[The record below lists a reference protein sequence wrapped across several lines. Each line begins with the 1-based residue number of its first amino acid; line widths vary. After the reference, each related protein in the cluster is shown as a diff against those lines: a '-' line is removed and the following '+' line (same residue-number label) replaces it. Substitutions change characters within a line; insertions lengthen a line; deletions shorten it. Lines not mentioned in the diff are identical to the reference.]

1 MLNPAATLSVTREQ
15 ALADVMKIELA
26 RDDLALFSEYMST
39 DTEGFAWYVAYKM
52 HQLIAYELQQ
62 VLVYLMT
69 GGKQGTQFLLVLTPP
84 QHGKSALVSRF
95 FPAFALGKMP
105 NLRIL
110 EVSYGADLASE
121 NSRYVRNMI
130 LSSQYQ
136 AVFGEMSSSDEPV
149 VLASDS
155 KGAAAWDLAA
165 PHRGG
170 MIATGVG
177 GAVPGRAKGL
187 GLFDD
192 PIKGEKEAQSQQ
204 IRDDAWD
211 FYVASFR
218 PRMIAG
224 VMVMTHWHPDDP
236 AGRVIKDMVL
246 KRGGD
251 KWKILMLPGIV
262 EDGMFAKNK
271 AEQKQKM
278 AEGVYLPLR
287 DPLGRAIGEVVCPE
301 LLSRTEMLKIRT
313 TQGDRHFSAL
323 YQQNPYSKE
332 GQKYKREWFS
342 KVVTK
347 LPEDVTILQI
357 VRYWDKANSAGGDY
371 SAGVLMAYCSDGY
384 FYILDVERKQGT
396 SRTRNQAMLK
406 CAGDDRDQHGKV
418 ETWHQQDPGSAG
430 KDSAESTNLVL
441 VGFPAKFEPV
451 TGDKETRSEGLEDAF
466 EGGMVILLKGAWNEA
481 FVDECVSFPRGKY
494 DDQVDAASSAYN
506 KLLEKIGKKRKSKVL

>member
-1 MLNPAATLSVTREQ
+1 MSQATLSVSTDD
-15 ALADVMKIELA
+15 AFTHVKNILLAKDHLA
-26 RDDLALFSEYMST
+26 RFAEYMSM
-39 DTEGFAWYVAYKM
+39 DDEGNSWYTAYKM
-52 HQLIAYELQQ
+52 HQAMSYELEQ
-62 VLVYLMT
+62 VLLYLMT
-69 GGKQGTQFLLVLTPP
+69 DGKKGTQFLLVLTPP

-105 NLRIL
+105 DLRIL

-130 LSSQYQ
+130 ISSQYQ
-136 AVFGEMSSSDEPV
+136 AVFGNMSPSEEPV
-149 VLASDS
+149 MLSSDS

-165 PHRGG
+165 PNRGG

-192 PIKGEKEAQSQQ
+192 PIKGEKEAQSQL

-218 PRMIAG
+218 PRMRAG

-246 KRGGD
+246 KPNGD

-262 EDGMFAKNK
+262 EDGMFAANK
-271 AEQKQKM
+271 EEQRQKM
-278 AEGVYLPLR
+278 TEGVYLPLR
-287 DPLGRAIGEVVCPE
+287 DPLGRAVGEVVCPE
-301 LLSRTEMLKIRT
+301 LLSKTEMLKIRT

-342 KVVTK
+342 KIVTK
-347 LPEDVTILQI
+347 LPDDVKVENII
-357 VRYWDKANSAGGDY
+357 RYWDKANSAGGDY

-384 FYILDVERKQGT
+384 FYILDIERKQGT

-406 CAGDDRDQHGKV
+406 CAGDDRNQYGKV
-418 ETWHQQDPGSAG
+418 ESWHQQDPGSAG
-430 KDSAESTNLVL
+430 KDSAEGTNLVL

-466 EGGMVILLKGAWNEA
+466 EGGLVILLKAAWNEA
-481 FVDECVSFPRGKY
+481 FIEECCAFPRGKY

-506 KLLEKIGKKRKSKVL
+506 KLLDKIGKKRKSKIL

>member
-1 MLNPAATLSVTREQ
+1 MLNPAATLNVSREQ
-15 ALADVMKIELA
+15 ALADVIRIELA
-26 RDDLALFSEYMST
+26 REDLALFAEYMST
-39 DTEGFAWYVAYKM
+39 DDDGFAWYVAYKM
-52 HQLIAYELQQ
+52 HQVIAHELQQ
-62 VLVYLMT
+62 VLLYLMT
-69 GGKQGTQFLLVLTPP
+69 NGESGTQFLLILTPP

-95 FPAFALGKMP
+95 FPAFSLGKMP

-130 LSSQYQ
+130 LSNQYQ
-136 AVFGEMSSSDEPV
+136 AVFGQMSPSDEPV

-204 IRDDAWD
+204 VRDDAWD

-218 PRMIAG
+218 PRMAAG

-262 EDGMFAKNK
+262 EDGMFAANK
-271 AEQKQKM
+271 DEQRKKM

-287 DPLGRAIGEVVCPE
+287 DPLGRSVGEVVCPE
-301 LLSRTEMLKIRT
+301 LLSKTEMLKIRA

-332 GQKYKREWFS
+332 GQKYKREWF

-347 LPEDVTILQI
+347 LPDGVKIIYI

-384 FYILDVERKQGT
+384 FYILDVLRKQGT
-396 SRTRNQAMLK
+396 SYTRNQAMK
-406 CAGDDRDQHGKV
+406 ERAGNDRDQYGKV

-430 KDSAESTNLVL
+430 KDSAEATNVTL
-441 VGFPAKFEPV
+441 VGFPAKYEIV
-451 TGDKETRSEGLEDAF
+451 SGDKESRSDPLEDAF
-466 EGGMVILLKGAWNEA
+466 EGGMVYLLKGAWNEP
-481 FVDECVSFPRGKY
+481 FIDECCAFPRGKY
-494 DDQVDAASSAYN
+494 DDQVDAASSAYS
-506 KLLEKIGKKRKSKVL
+506 KLLEKVGNKRKSRIL

>member
-1 MLNPAATLSVTREQ
+1 MLPSATLNVSREQ
-15 ALADVMKIELA
+15 ALAEVMKIELA
-26 RDDLALFSEYMST
+26 REDLAFFSEYMST
-39 DTEGFAWYVAYKM
+39 DADGFAWYTAYKM

-62 VLVYLMT
+62 VLLYLMSD
-69 GGKQGTQFLLVLTPP
+69 GSEGTQFLLILTPP

-105 NLRIL
+105 NLRVL

-121 NSRYVRNMI
+121 NSRYVRNMV
-130 LSSQYQ
+130 LSDQYQ
-136 AVFGEMSSSDEPV
+136 AVFGKMSPSDEPV
-149 VLASDS
+149 VLAADS

-177 GAVPGRAKGL
+177 GAVPGRAKGI

-218 PRMIAG
+218 PRMRAG

-246 KRGGD
+246 KPNGD
-251 KWKILMLPGIV
+251 KWKILMLPGII
-262 EDGMFAKNK
+262 EDGMFAANK
-271 AEQKQKM
+271 EEQRIKM
-278 AEGVYLPLR
+278 TEGVYLPLR
-287 DPLGRAIGEVVCPE
+287 DPLGRAVGEVVCPE
-301 LLSRTEMLKIRT
+301 LLSRTEMLKIRS

-323 YQQNPYSKE
+323 YQQNPFSKE
-332 GQKYKREWFS
+332 GQKYKREWF
-342 KVVTK
+342 KTVTK
-347 LPEDVTILQI
+347 LPDGVTIKYIL
-357 VRYWDKANSAGGDY
+357 RYWDKANSAGGDY

-384 FYILDVERKQGT
+384 FYILDVKRKQGT
-396 SRTRNQAMLK
+396 SHLRNQMMKERAQ
-406 CAGDDRDQHGKV
+406 DDREQFGKV

-430 KDSAESTNLVL
+430 KDSAEATNVTL
-441 VGFPAKFEPV
+441 VGFPAKFETV
-451 TGDKETRSEGLEDAF
+451 SGDKEARSDPLEDAF
-466 EGGMVILLKGAWNEA
+466 EGGMIFLLKGAWNEA
-481 FVDECVSFPRGKY
+481 FIEECVAFPRGRN
-494 DDQVDAASSAYN
+494 DDQVDAASSAYS
-506 KLLEKIGKKRKSKVL
+506 KLLEKIGNKRKSKIQ